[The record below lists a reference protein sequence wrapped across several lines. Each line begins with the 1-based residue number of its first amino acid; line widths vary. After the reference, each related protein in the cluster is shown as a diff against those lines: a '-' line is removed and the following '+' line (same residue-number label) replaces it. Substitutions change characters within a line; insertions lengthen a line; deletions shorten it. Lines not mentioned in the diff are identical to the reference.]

1 MAQVKKKNIFKMYLL
16 FSLLSSFMRSL
27 GTIMRLARKWISG
40 SYSIL
45 AALFFTYVT
54 TINVLNF
61 FLKALSNLEIVKTTV
76 SYQKYFSLQL
86 SMLRKNLE
94 NALYFYFYLHT
105 TIL

>member
-1 MAQVKKKNIFKMYLL
+1 MYLL
-16 FSLLSSFMRSL
+16 FNLLSSFMCSL
-27 GTIMRLARKWISG
+27 GTIMRLARKWISD
-40 SYSIL
+40 SDSIL

-54 TINVLNF
+54 NINVVNF

-76 SYQKYFSLQL
+76 SYQKYFSLQF
-86 SMLRKNLE
+86 SILRKNLE